1 MAGVLSTPSAV
12 DGVYGLL
19 LAAGGIVG
27 YARAGSVPSLVAG
40 VASGAVVS
48 LAASRWVKSLYSAVL
63 AVVMGRRWL
72 GGGKFMPA
80 GLVAVLGAAMCLYNA
95 ARKSTKPAP
104 PPPIDG
110 SDTTVFAAC
119 GHPGDPEERPP
130 TIHVLRLSKDG
141 TALSAASSVE
151 LPSGSAMPMFQAVGD
166 GFVHS
171 VAGDK
176 GIVTYKHKAETSEL
190 ELWGAQTTAVVT
202 EDEQVEGVSPGGAGA
217 CHITLSRCGRHIF
230 CANCKMVMLSR
241 FVALPVSLTKSIT
254 VADEHGSVAVLPV
267 GTDGRVG
274 SPKVT
279 VHGKGAHHGLDV
291 DPSAWGSSYKAR
303 QTKAHPHGVHPSPD
317 GRHLL
322 VADLGMN
329 AIVVYAFD
337 SGSGDLTPVGQT
349 ALHEGAGPRH
359 LDFTP
364 DGSRVFVV
372 NELDNTVTDMKF
384 DPSTGPSDSNR

>member
-1 MAGVLSTPSAV
+1 ML
-12 DGVYGLL
+12 
-19 LAAGGIVG
+19 G

-166 GFVHS
+166 GYIHS

-230 CANCKMVMLSR
+230 CANY
-241 FVALPVSLTKSIT
+241 
-254 VADEHGSVAVLPV
+254 EHGSVAVLPV

-274 SPKVT
+274 PPKVT

-317 GRHLL
+317 GRHVL

-329 AIVVYAFD
+329 AIVIYAFD
-337 SGSGDLTPVGQT
+337 SGSGQLTPLGQT

-364 DGSRVFVV
+364 DGRRVFVV